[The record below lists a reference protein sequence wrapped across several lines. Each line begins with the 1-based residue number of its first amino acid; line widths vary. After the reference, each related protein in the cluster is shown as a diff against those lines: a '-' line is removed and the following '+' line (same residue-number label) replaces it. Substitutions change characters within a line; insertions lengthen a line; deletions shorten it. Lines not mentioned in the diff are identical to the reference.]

1 MRSASQHA
9 IGMSNQIALQIVSR
23 RMSAEPKKL
32 RRLRPTRR
40 DQLRPTIAPAEVP
53 RITSA
58 AATDPPFRETRLER
72 RAKTLFPMPLRRRH
86 HRPAPTLGSSDL
98 RPHQIAATVRPRRK
112 REVDHANPP
121 ASTQRTLV
129 SGTIIWSASAPGQ
142 RRRERHAPGELASAL
157 RPPCCSP
164 LARSRRQN
172 RAAGSSSHPRTGQA
186 SRLQKIAVDLV
197 TVTIQPQRQRGMTK
211 RLR

>member
-1 MRSASQHA
+1 MRSARQHA

-32 RRLRPTRR
+32 RRLRTTRR

-86 HRPAPTLGSSDL
+86 HRPAPTLGL
-98 RPHQIAATVRPRRK
+98 FGQL
-112 REVDHANPP
+112 
-121 ASTQRTLV
+121 QR
-129 SGTIIWSASAPGQ
+129 PGQ
-142 RRRERHAPGELASAL
+142 RRRERHAPGELASVL
-157 RPPCCSP
+157 RRPCCSP

-172 RAAGSSSHPRTGQA
+172 CAAGSSSHPRTGQA